1 MISYKPLWETMAQK
15 GITTY
20 ALINKFGI
28 SANTINRLKHG
39 NSITMFTLETLCNIL
54 NCTPND
60 IIEFKKN

>member
-20 ALINKFGI
+20 ALINKYGI